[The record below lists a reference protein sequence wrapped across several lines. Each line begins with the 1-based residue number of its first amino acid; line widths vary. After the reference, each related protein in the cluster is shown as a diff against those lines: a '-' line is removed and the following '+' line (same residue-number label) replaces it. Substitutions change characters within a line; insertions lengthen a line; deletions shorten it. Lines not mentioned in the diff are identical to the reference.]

1 MTHILR
7 RCRADNG
14 AVGNALSFRQLQTA
28 FQETVF

>member
-14 AVGNALSFRQLQTA
+14 AVGNALFFRQLQTA
-28 FQETVF
+28 FQKTVF